1 MFQCCD
7 SAFDDQTV
15 IPRRRRHRADDVI
28 EISGDEDCE
37 IVEKDGE
44 SGPSDFDASGGE
56 ASEDEDAVI
65 ERRRRERQA
74 KLAKLSTAAP
84 PQAATAAA
92 PRFEKVSAGSYAAD
106 AYHDDRRD
114 SEEDDE
120 DVAPYDDGFYANPID
135 EAKLE
140 RELEAR
146 RQAVIQVSNL
156 DLHDDGVNSVQCLG
170 LVN

>member
-1 MFQCCD
+1 MCFPV
-7 SAFDDQTV
+7 F
-15 IPRRRRHRADDVI
+15 RRRKHRRDDVV
-28 EISGDEDCE
+28 EISDEEDGVE
-37 IVEKDGE
+37 IVSDGSVDD

-74 KLAKLSTAAP
+74 KLAKLSTAAAP
-84 PQAATAAA
+84 SQAATAA